1 MHPNLDHPDFI
12 DCSDLIQAL
21 NNCHDNLSFMERQFK
36 CNNISE
42 DVKRCLHEARMLR
55 RRQNNKE
62 GRERTARIGAFM
74 SRMRER
80 DDEDYEVARQMA
92 MKELA
97 SREKSW
103 K

>member
-12 DCSDLIQAL
+12 DCTELIQAL
-21 NNCHDNLSFMERQFK
+21 NDCHYNLSFMERQFK

-55 RRQNNKE
+55 RRQNNEE
-62 GRERTARIGAFM
+62 GRKRAARIGAFM
-74 SRMRER
+74 NGMRER
-80 DDEDYEVARQMA
+80 EDRDYEIAREMA

-97 SREKSW
+97 HRDRLRK
-103 K
+103 